1 MAKPIYNNFTNNLP
15 NYINDALR
23 VFAQKFQTCI
33 PAVVKSVESR
43 DTVVVSPAVLL
54 TDSDGLPV
62 KWSDITTTILTPFGG
77 GMFLSM
83 PVAVGDTGWLVG
95 ADFDTNKF
103 KDGKKPAQQTVFSTH
118 KYQYGFFVPDAI
130 NGYTVSE
137 DDSGAWVLSTLD
149 GKTKIVLKDKKIE
162 LTTDEDLKINAKN
175 VIIDGSSSVMINNVD
190 FLNHTHGIAGMP
202 NGSLVANLTSGEV
215 QGVTDKV
222 TITTP

>member
-1 MAKPIYNNFTNNLP
+1 MAKPIYNDFTNSLP

-33 PAVVKSVESR
+33 PAIVKKVESR

-54 TDSDGLPV
+54 TNSDGLPV
-62 KWSDITTTILTPFGG
+62 KWSDITTTVLTPFSG
-77 GMFLSM
+77 GMFLST

-95 ADFDTNKF
+95 ADFDTDKF
-103 KDGKKPAQQTVFSTH
+103 KQGKKPAQQTVFGTH

-149 GKTKIVLKDKKIE
+149 GKTKIVLKEKKIE
-162 LTTDEDLKINAKN
+162 LKTDEDLKINAKN
-175 VIIDGSSSVMINNVD
+175 VTIDGSSSVKINNID
-190 FLNHTHGIAGMP
+190 FINHTHGIAGMP
-202 NGSLVANLTSGEV
+202 NGSLVANLTSGTV

-222 TITTP
+222 TTTTP